1 MKTKS
6 LRGRNYLRVT
16 DFSRE
21 EVESILEVAE
31 DLKRQRAKGE
41 HHDHLLRGKTLF
53 MLFYNRSLRTRNSFE
68 AAMTQLGGHAHYLD
82 PSKIYS
88 PALEGEEEAFTTER
102 VSDVARVLDRMG
114 EAIAIRCF
122 GDAVDWEYGA
132 GHALLEE
139 FARWSSIP
147 VLNMEDDKYHPH
159 QGLADMLTVKEK
171 IGGFEGVKFTMS
183 WAHSP
188 SVAKPRAVPHSAIL
202 YATLLGM
209 DVTLAHPEGMDLDP
223 EIIQQAED
231 YAGAYGG
238 SFRVVHDFES
248 AVKGAQ
254 VLYPKA
260 WAPRILFGPPVG
272 QGDPDAAQAIFDNY
286 TDWKCTEGMMALAD
300 RNAIYMHCLPADR
313 GYEVSNAVMDKT
325 EGPGWTSAIFDE
337 AENRLHVQKAVLTL
351 LM

>member
-6 LRGRNYLRVT
+6 LRGRDYLRVT

-21 EVESILEVAE
+21 EVESVLEVAE

-41 HHDHLLRGKTLF
+41 HQGHLLREKTLF

-114 EAIAIRCF
+114 EGIAIRCF

-147 VLNMEDDKYHPH
+147 ILNMEDDKYHPH

-171 IGGFEGVKFTMS
+171 FGGFEGVKFTMS
-183 WAHSP
+183 WAYSP

-202 YATLLGM
+202 YSTLLGM
-209 DVTLAHPEGMDLDP
+209 DVTLAYPEGMDLDP
-223 EIIQQAED
+223 EVLRQAED
-231 YAGAYGG
+231 NAGAYGG
-238 SFRVVHDFES
+238 SFQVVHDFEN
-248 AVKGAQ
+248 AVTGAQ
-254 VLYPKA
+254 VVYPKA
-260 WAPRILFGPPVG
+260 WAPQVLFQPPLG
-272 QGDPDAAQAIFDNY
+272 QGDHDAAQALFDGHK
-286 TDWKCTEGMMALAD
+286 DWKCTEETMALAHP
-300 RNAIYMHCLPADR
+300 NAIYMHCLPADR

-325 EGPGWTSAIFDE
+325 EGKGWTSAVFDE

-351 LM
+351 LL

>member
-6 LRGRNYLRVT
+6 LHGRDYLRVT

-21 EVESILEVAE
+21 EIQSILEVAQ

-41 HHDHLLRGKTLF
+41 YHDHLLRGKTLF

-88 PALEGEEEAFTTER
+88 PVLEGDEEAFTTER
-102 VSDVARVLDRMG
+102 VTDVARVLDRMG

-132 GHALLEE
+132 GHAMLEE
-139 FARWSSIP
+139 FARWSDVPI
-147 VLNMEDDKYHPH
+147 LNMEDDKYHPH

-171 IGGFEGVKFTMS
+171 FGGFEGLKFTMS
-183 WAHSP
+183 WAYSP

-209 DVTLAHPEGMDLDP
+209 DVTLAHPEGMELDP
-223 EIIQQAED
+223 EIMHRAEEQAQ
-231 YAGAYGG
+231 AYGTA
-238 SFRVVHDFES
+238 FQVVDDFEA
-248 AVKGAQ
+248 AVEGAH
-254 VLYPKA
+254 VVYPKA
-260 WAPRILFGPPVG
+260 WAPKVLFKAPVG
-272 QGDPDAAQAIFDNY
+272 GDDKDAAKATFERHKG
-286 TDWKCTEGMMALAD
+286 WKCTTEVMGLAD

-313 GYEVSNAVMDKT
+313 GFEVSNAVMDKV
-325 EGPGWTSAIFDE
+325 EGPGWISAIYDQ
-337 AENRLHVQKAVLTL
+337 AENRLHAQKGVLTL